1 MTRNDLS
8 TKRHYRALS
17 VNDCVFWTIW
27 RESKHRAND
36 LTIIGRKTMRD
47 WRLCETGST
56 SRNTCYRLRDKNR
69 ASRFCCTLVSA
80 FVESRLIRNLAWTSP
95 WQEKWESAR
104 GENLAWLSGVKDL
117 VCAISKQ
124 SDFSLAHIE
133 IQAKPRKL
141 VCGHEIRAHSGQ
153 ARKLTLLSD
162 WFDSTDA
169 EIRVECDWEAW
180 RKSW

>member
-8 TKRHYRALS
+8 TKQHYRALS

-36 LTIIGRKTMRD
+36 LSDGRQ
-47 WRLCETGST
+47 WETDGFVKLVLH
-56 SRNTCYRLRDKNR
+56 RGTCYRLRDKNR
-69 ASRFCCTLVSA
+69 TSRFCCTPSW
-80 FVESRLIRNLAWTSP
+80 NLAWFAISRERVRAREMGIGS
-95 WQEKWESAR
+95 WWE
-104 GENLAWLSGVKDL
+104 LAWLSGVKDL
-117 VCAISKQ
+117 VRAISKQ

-153 ARKLTLLSD
+153 ARKSTLLSD

-169 EIRVECDWEAW
+169 EIRTECDWEAW